1 MVGAMSWNIFG
12 TTPDPN
18 QNNLAIS
25 SEFSQLGSAIKK
37 GSDTL
42 AIVKQIPGV
51 LQTTIDDYTA
61 IVTDIDTYHKGPAAS
76 DTLTNINSKRS
87 IFERQTQQFVEKSQG
102 DVKNKVDIDAAVEE
116 KQKEPIDIQGEATR
130 TALHTVYWILFTGF
144 VLFAGSAGSNLAG
157 QLYKHSGAYTLYYF
171 IFTAGLAAAYS
182 IAVSW
187 GVPYLLSY
195 KDSQFARLLSLIVFQ
210 LFCLAIFFST
220 SVSKVLAFRA
230 WLLPLFEGNRGLFSY
245 SGPSKPLPIPSVL
258 PVSVPT
264 PTVHVNHTVD
274 SLLRTA
280 ANTSVTGA
288 FSAPATVGQATD
300 LTGKRLI

>member
-1 MVGAMSWNIFG
+1 MSWNIFG

-25 SEFSQLGSAIKK
+25 SEFSQLGRAVKK

-42 AIVKQIPGV
+42 AVVKQIPGV
-51 LQTTIDDYTA
+51 SQTTIDGYTTILTEIQA
-61 IVTDIDTYHKGPAAS
+61 YYNGPAAS
-76 DTLTNINSKRS
+76 DTLANINSKRS
-87 IFERQTQQFVEKSQG
+87 VFERQTQQFVEKSQS
-102 DVKNKVDIDAAVEE
+102 DVQNKVDIDAAVEE
-116 KQKEPIDIQGEATR
+116 KEKEPVDIKGEATK
-130 TALHTVYWILFTGF
+130 TALHVVYWVLFIAF
-144 VLFAGSAGSNLAG
+144 VLFAGSAGSNLGG
-157 QLYKHSGAYTLYYF
+157 QLYNHNSIYTLYYF

-187 GVPYLLSY
+187 GIPYLASY
-195 KDSQFARLLSLIVFQ
+195 KDSAIARLISLIVFQ
-210 LFCLAIFFST
+210 TICLSIFFST
-220 SVSKVLAFRA
+220 NVSKVLTFRA
-230 WLLPLFEGNRGLFSY
+230 WLIPLFQGSRGLFSY

-280 ANTSVTGA
+280 ATTTVTDA
-288 FSAPATVGQATD
+288 FNAPATVGQAMD
-300 LTGKRLI
+300 LTGKRPI